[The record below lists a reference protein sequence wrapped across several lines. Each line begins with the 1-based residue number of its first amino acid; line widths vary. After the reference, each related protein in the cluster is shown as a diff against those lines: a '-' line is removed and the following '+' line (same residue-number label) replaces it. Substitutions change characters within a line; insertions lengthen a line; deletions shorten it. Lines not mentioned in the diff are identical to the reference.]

1 MGRGR
6 GARLTRL
13 IGATIGVLVCS
24 LACGV
29 AFAQPADR
37 RALQAA
43 VDAFAAVDVAGRS
56 IAMRDLQDRVVVLD
70 FWATWCAPCLAEIPT
85 LREVRRRYGDQ
96 VVIVGVSLDV
106 QDRAS
111 FITWL
116 RRQAIE
122 WPQVF
127 DGRGWASPT
136 IAPFELR
143 GIPFSVLVGPDGRVV
158 GVNVKGK
165 RLLRSLE
172 VLLWWRA
179 DGG

>member
-1 MGRGR
+1 M
-6 GARLTRL
+6 
-13 IGATIGVLVCS
+13 
-24 LACGV
+24 
-29 AFAQPADR
+29 AD
-37 RALQAA
+37 LKGQ
-43 VDAFAAVDVAGRS
+43 
-56 IAMRDLQDRVVVLD
+56 VVVLD

-136 IAPFELR
+136 IVPFELR
-143 GIPFSVLVGPDGRVV
+143 GIPFNVLVGPDGRVV

-172 VLLWWRA
+172 VLL
-179 DGG
+179 DGERTAAR